1 MVVGP
6 LETTVLGGLG
16 REALTGKEA
25 GFSWSPRGHVWAGLA
40 QGQAE
45 GGLVPSSGAQTLR
58 PGAGQRATYP
68 RRATSSDWAAGRPW
82 QPLRPLGR
90 LRLPADS
97 CVCSG
102 MWNILQWGT
111 FSLKL
116 ASEVAPWD
124 LRSTRPQ
131 GPTHLAEPPA
141 GRQSGSLFCFG
152 EKGQGGAGWGRSE
165 AQAWRGWVWPWSWSP
180 ILA

>member
-45 GGLVPSSGAQTLR
+45 GGSVPSSGAQTLG
-58 PGAGQRATYP
+58 PGAGQRAAYT
-68 RRATSSDWAAGRPW
+68 RRATSSDWAAGGPW
-82 QPLRPLGR
+82 QPLRPVGWPH
-90 LRLPADS
+90 LPADS

-102 MWNILQWGT
+102 MWKILRWGA
-111 FSLKL
+111 FSLKP
-116 ASEVAPWD
+116 ASEVAPVGSQVHTPPGAHTFDRAPSGQAVRITLLLWCK
-124 LRSTRPQ
+124 
-131 GPTHLAEPPA
+131 GP
-141 GRQSGSLFCFG
+141 
-152 EKGQGGAGWGRSE
+152 GWGGPR
-165 AQAWRGWVWPWSWSP
+165 RRPG
-180 ILA
+180 